1 MSDAPDLF
9 QFQLQLTMLTWLL
22 SVLDTTCKLLWI
34 MTGKLNLRDSGLPGL
49 SGPDTTDKILFSD
62 AGSSFNGRHGQ
73 PLTKPDLHKLDK
85 MITVHSD
92 VSCKMYFC

>member
-1 MSDAPDLF
+1 
-9 QFQLQLTMLTWLL
+9 
-22 SVLDTTCKLLWI
+22 
-34 MTGKLNLRDSGLPGL
+34 MTHDNDS
-49 SGPDTTDKILFSD
+49 FSD

-92 VSCKMYFC
+92 LSCKMYFC